1 MKRLTV
7 AICLI
12 CVCVLSSFAQFDS
25 AQISGLVRDQAGA
38 VIPGVTVTVMNAGT
52 GQERQAITNEQG
64 FYAFPNTP
72 VGTYTVTAELP
83 GFKKFVK
90 TGVQLNAAINIRVDV
105 DLAVGNVSEIIE
117 VQATTNEVVAETA
130 VIGRSVAAQEIAE
143 IPLSGRNAAMAAQL
157 KAGVT
162 GGRIGTSRTSGTNA
176 ISAGGFNING
186 GRSDEY
192 VTTVDGAL
200 SVRVRAA
207 GGFSMGAQNI
217 DTVEE
222 VQVLTT
228 NYQAEYGRAS
238 GGVLRVVTKS
248 GTQDFHGKAFW
259 THQNSALNANT
270 WTRNSSGNPR
280 LSTNPEPLR
289 YNSFGFAIGGPIF
302 IPGKFNADKT
312 KLFFFLGEE
321 WDRNR
326 DENLQQGTVPTLAM
340 RNGDFS
346 ELLSAGNPFFG
357 RVRTIN
363 DPVTR
368 TPFQGNIIPPE
379 RLSANGRALLNIYP
393 LPTPGYQ
400 QGTTNYIRSVR
411 TWDNQRKDSLKIDYV
426 VNDKHRLA
434 VRHTWFPHIW
444 NDINGPIQTYT
455 TVWQY
460 PARNAVLTF
469 TSTLSPTFM
478 NEFTASY
485 GSTSPGRFYGE
496 RNCPPGKCAP
506 NNVDYPI
513 RSTSGLTYPLLFP
526 GTKLDP
532 EKLPNVT
539 IQNFT
544 GFGGGLN
551 AYPGEWN
558 DFVYILGNNMTKIVQ
573 THTLKWGVTVEK
585 SGMND
590 QIQFT
595 FANAPATVNQN
606 GAFRFTDTT
615 NPNTTGLALANVLL
629 GDFDDYSEFNAKPR
643 TPYVTTAFDGFFQD
657 SWKATRKLTIEAGIR
672 YSLWPPWGTSS
683 NTLAMFHSK
692 FYNPATAP
700 VVDRAGGFIVS
711 GDRFNGIVLPGCKP
725 TEEAIKKFPFLATGQ
740 FDRLYHCLPAG
751 FSETHKNGFQP
762 RLGLAYGL
770 NSKTSIR
777 GGAGMFLNRVQINTT
792 GALGG
797 NPPFMEMQTVI
808 NGKVDSPGGAQRR
821 DFPLTLNMQDP
832 VLKIPTAWSWNA
844 TVERELPGTTK
855 LSMAYV
861 GRRAYYNERSRNLN
875 QLLPGTLQANP
886 GVNANFLR
894 PYRGLGAISFFE
906 NSGASRYNGM
916 QIQFDRR
923 SAKGLGFGASYTLS
937 KTTDNGSARG
947 TVLPNAYSDE
957 GFYGISDI
965 DRRHVLLTNYY
976 YSLPAFS
983 ALPSVARYILGNWGI
998 SGVGQ
1003 FQSGSPFSVT
1013 TTEDIAG
1020 VGAGSGSQFYTMTGD
1035 PMNVTRTEFTTPT
1048 AGAVWFNKDAFSRP
1062 AAGTYGTQAR
1072 NALRQPGFWELHM
1085 SVRRSFPVG
1094 ENQRFDLRWEAF
1106 NFLNH
1111 PWLGNAQTNP
1121 TSATFGLITS
1131 KTGSR
1136 TMQVNLQF
1144 TF

>member
-1 MKRLTV
+1 MSAV
-7 AICLI
+7 G
-12 CVCVLSSFAQFDS
+12 QFDS
-25 AQISGLVRDQAGA
+25 AQISGLVRDPAGA
-38 VIPGVTVTVMNAGT
+38 VIPGVSVSITNAGT
-52 GQERQAITNEQG
+52 GQVRQAVTNEQG
-64 FYAFPNTP
+64 FYVFPNVP
-72 VGTYTVTAELP
+72 VGTYTVGAELP

-90 TGVQLNAAINIRVDV
+90 TGVQLNSAINIRVDIE
-105 DLAVGNVSEIIE
+105 LAVGALTEVVE
-117 VQATTNEVVAETA
+117 VQATTNEVIAETA

-143 IPLSGRNAAMAAQL
+143 IPLSGRNVAYAAQL

-162 GGRIGTSRTSGTNA
+162 GGRIGASQVSGTSA
-176 ISAGGFNING
+176 QSAGGFNING

-200 SVRVRAA
+200 SVRIRAA

-238 GGVLRVVTKS
+238 GGVLRIVTKS
-248 GTQDFHGKAFW
+248 GTQAFHGKTFW
-259 THQNSALNANT
+259 THQNAALNANT
-270 WTRNSSGNPR
+270 WTRNSSGNAR
-280 LSTNPEPLR
+280 LSQKPEPQR
-289 YNSFGFAIGGPIF
+289 YNSFGFALGGPIF
-302 IPGKFNADKT
+302 IPGKFNADRT
-312 KLFFFLGEE
+312 KLFFFIGEE

-326 DENLQQGTVPTLAM
+326 DESLQQGIVPTLAM

-346 ELLSAGNPFFG
+346 ELLNPANPFFN
-357 RVRTIN
+357 RARTIT

-368 TPFQGNIIPPE
+368 QPFPNNVIP
-379 RLSANGRALLNIYP
+379 ANRISPNGLALLRAYP
-393 LPTPGYQ
+393 EPTPGYQ
-400 QGTTNYIRSVR
+400 QGTNNYIRGLRS
-411 TWDNQRKDSLKIDYV
+411 WDNQRKDSQKIDYV
-426 VNDKHRLA
+426 INNRHRLA
-434 VRHTWFPHIW
+434 VRHTWFPHIF
-444 NDINGPIQTYT
+444 NSINGPIPTYST
-455 TVWQY
+455 IWQY
-460 PARNAVLTF
+460 PNRTAVLTF

-478 NEFTASY
+478 NELTASY
-485 GSTSPGRFYGE
+485 GSTLPGRFYGE
-496 RNCPPGKCAP
+496 LTCPAGKCVK
-506 NNVDYPI
+506 NNDRYPV

-532 EKLPNVT
+532 EKLPNVS
-539 IQNFT
+539 IQGLT
-544 GFGGGLN
+544 GQGGGLN

-558 DFVYILGNNMTKIVQ
+558 DFVYILGDNMTKIVQ
-573 THTLKWGVTVEK
+573 NHTLKWGFTVEK

-606 GAFRFTDTT
+606 GAFRFFDTG
-615 NPNTTGLALANVLL
+615 NPNTTGLAIANVLL

-643 TPYVTTAFDGFFQD
+643 TPYVTTAWDGFFQD
-657 SWKATRKLTIEAGIR
+657 SWKATRKLTVEAGLR

-692 FYNPATAP
+692 FYDPANAA

-711 GDRFNGIVLPGCKP
+711 GDRFNGLVIPGCKP

-740 FDRLYHCLPAG
+740 YDRLYHCLPRG

-770 NSKTSIR
+770 NQKTSIR
-777 GGAGMFLNRVQINTT
+777 AGAGMFWNRVQINTT

-808 NGKVDSPGGAQRR
+808 NGRVDNPGGALRR

-832 VLKIPTAWSWNA
+832 VLKIPTAWSWNV

-855 LSMAYV
+855 LSAAYV

-875 QLLPGTLQANP
+875 QLAPGTLQANA
-886 GVNANFLR
+886 GANANFLR
-894 PYRGLGAISFFE
+894 PYRGVGAISLFE
-906 NSGASRYNGM
+906 NSGRSRYNGLQM
-916 QIQFDRR
+916 QFERR
-923 SAKGLGFGASYTLS
+923 SSRGLGFSASYTYS

-947 TVLPNAYSDE
+947 TVLPDAYNDKA
-957 GFYGISDI
+957 FYGTSDI
-965 DRRHVLLTNYY
+965 DRPHVMLLNYY
-976 YSLPAFS
+976 YSVPTLSSLPA
-983 ALPSVARYILGNWGI
+983 LARYVLGNWGI

-1020 VGAGSGSQFYTMTGD
+1020 IGAGSGNQFYNMVGD
-1035 PMNVTRTEFTTPT
+1035 PKNVERTEFTNS
-1048 AGAVWFNKDAFSRP
+1048 AIWFNKDAFARP
-1062 AAGTYGTQAR
+1062 AAGTYGIQPR
-1072 NALRQPGFWELHM
+1072 NSLRNPGFWELHLA
-1085 SVRRSFPVG
+1085 VRRSFPVAEG
-1094 ENQRFDLRWEAF
+1094 QKLDLRWEAF
-1106 NFLNH
+1106 NFINH
-1111 PWLGNAQTNP
+1111 PWLSMANNNP
-1121 TSATFGLITS
+1121 TLGSFGTITS
-1131 KTGSR
+1131 KTGNR
-1136 TMQVNLQF
+1136 TMQVNLQY